1 METISISKAG
11 EKDIPALVTLINKAY
26 RGETS
31 RKGWTTEADFLNGIR
46 IDKEGL
52 QDLIRKENAVVL
64 KAFTPNGNLL
74 GCVYLENQGIELYL
88 GMLTVEPELQGS
100 GIGKL
105 LLKSAEEYAKSL
117 HLKGI
122 KMNVI
127 SLRSELIEWYRRHGY
142 EMTTER
148 NPFPTDTRF
157 GEPIRPLEF
166 AVLRKTFDTI

>member
-1 METISISKAG
+1 METISISKSG

-52 QDLIRKENAVVL
+52 RDLLRKENAVVL
-64 KAFTPNGNLL
+64 KAFTPSGVIL
-74 GCVYLENQGIELYL
+74 GCVYLENQGNELYL
-88 GMLTVEPELQGS
+88 GMLTVEPELQGG

-105 LLKSAEEYAKSL
+105 LLKAAEEHAKSL

-166 AVLRKTFDTI
+166 AVLRKTFDSF

>member
-52 QDLIRKENAVVL
+52 QDLVRKENAVVL
-64 KAFTPNGNLL
+64 KAFTPNGSLL

-157 GEPIRPLEF
+157 GEPLRPLEF
-166 AVLRKTFDTI
+166 AVLRKTFDSF